1 MYKSSDGF
9 LKPERR
15 PFFFFAKSWDNR
27 VWSSRLPLACDTPGV
42 RTRFSSENGFSRPQL
57 AEKKA
62 ASRQPTFFLISKLHM
77 HVIHTSM
84 RACEILFAA
93 SGAEKRPLWANKNR
107 YLLSLLGAHVFRMSA
122 SICFVFS
129 FQAAFRFRFISMFSF
144 WKFWSMVYTFGL
156 QVLKFLVTICMMVH
170 LQDSTRKKVSW
181 LFFRSR
187 VSNVCA
193 GRLSQSLNK
202 YLRNNVEVAC
212 LGFLLEEV
220 SLKRF

>member
-1 MYKSSDGF
+1 
-9 LKPERR
+9 
-15 PFFFFAKSWDNR
+15 
-27 VWSSRLPLACDTPGV
+27 
-42 RTRFSSENGFSRPQL
+42 
-57 AEKKA
+57 
-62 ASRQPTFFLISKLHM
+62 
-77 HVIHTSM
+77 
-84 RACEILFAA
+84 
-93 SGAEKRPLWANKNR
+93 
-107 YLLSLLGAHVFRMSA
+107 
-122 SICFVFS
+122 
-129 FQAAFRFRFISMFSF
+129 
-144 WKFWSMVYTFGL
+144 MVYTFGL

>member
-1 MYKSSDGF
+1 MGGILIRLASILAFLKALDVRCPNAPSTIILFNISSTDI
-9 LKPERR
+9 LKPEIRQNSESRR
-15 PFFFFAKSWDNR
+15 SRDNR
-27 VWSSRLPLACDTPGV
+27 DRSSRLPLACDTPGV

-107 YLLSLLGAHVFRMSA
+107 YLLSLHGAHVFRMSA

-129 FQAAFRFRFISMFSF
+129 FQAAFQFRFMSMFSF
-144 WKFWSMVYTFGL
+144 
-156 QVLKFLVTICMMVH
+156 
-170 LQDSTRKKVSW
+170 
-181 LFFRSR
+181 
-187 VSNVCA
+187 
-193 GRLSQSLNK
+193 
-202 YLRNNVEVAC
+202 
-212 LGFLLEEV
+212 
-220 SLKRF
+220 